1 MKLGS
6 IEYRKDL
13 GLVLLRITGV
23 IGIQYPSSTQ
33 AFCNKYIESNLRAS
47 FRGTVMRIIPEN
59 H

>member
-13 GLVLLRITGV
+13 GLVLLRITRV

-47 FRGTVMRIIPEN
+47 FRGTVMRIIQ
-59 H
+59 